1 MPHVVIILVTLHDKG
16 CNIFVMNLIQG
27 WRMNETKAEWNLL
40 LVFYWSIST
49 IKYFGRINSEG
60 KHPTLG

>member
-1 MPHVVIILVTLHDKG
+1 
-16 CNIFVMNLIQG
+16 
-27 WRMNETKAEWNLL
+27 MNETKAEWNLL